1 MRLLITLGPKLEQ
14 QIVTS
19 IGLARLSPHM
29 GSEENDCIQNQI
41 IHSEIQNKSTEDS
54 EYMQVDYYHVD
65 HTHLLQRTLP
75 HWVIPVIPSAVPKHY
90 SDWAP
95 PPSCS
100 YLITRAPLLPQM
112 PKAYRM
118 HSFTSAM
125 SNFNYCSLVRN
136 FSSSQSL
143 NKIENLQKR
152 A

>member
-14 QIVTS
+14 QVVIS
-19 IGLARLSPHM
+19 IGLTRLSPHM
-29 GSEENDCIQNQI
+29 GQKKMIVFKIKLSIQKFRIKVRKIQNICKLIITMWTTHTYYNGHFHIESSLLFLPQCLNIIQI
-41 IHSEIQNKSTEDS
+41 E
-54 EYMQVDYYHVD
+54 
-65 HTHLLQRTLP
+65 
-75 HWVIPVIPSAVPKHY
+75 
-90 SDWAP
+90 P

-100 YLITRAPLLPQM
+100 YLITRAPLLPQV